1 MEPGKEKKKK
11 IFGVPYNKVQWKPPQ
26 LDINRII
33 WQEMKAS
40 GKRRPTEL
48 KTKQ

>member
-1 MEPGKEKKKK
+1 MHPIIE
-11 IFGVPYNKVQWKPPQ
+11 FQWKNPQ
-26 LDINRII
+26 LDVNRVI

-48 KTKQ
+48 KTKGQV